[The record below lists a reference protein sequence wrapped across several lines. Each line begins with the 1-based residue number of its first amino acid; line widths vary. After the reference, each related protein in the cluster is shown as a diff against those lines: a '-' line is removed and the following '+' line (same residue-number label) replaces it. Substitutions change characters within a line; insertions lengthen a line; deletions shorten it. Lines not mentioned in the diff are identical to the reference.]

1 MVDFFIERPI
11 FASVLAILITLAG
24 AVSIPLLPVA
34 QYPQISPPTVRVTA
48 SYPGASA
55 EVVENSVTVPL
66 EQQINGVEGMLYI
79 SSNSANDGS
88 STITVTFEVG
98 YDQNIAAVDVQ
109 NRIAVALPQLPEEV
123 QRSGLTVRR
132 VSTDL
137 TLVVSLISPDG
148 SRDDLFLSNYAGIN
162 IADRLKRLP
171 GVGDVSTFGERRYSM
186 RVWLNPDKLATLGVS
201 AQDVIAALREQNQQ
215 V

>member
-1 MVDFFIERPI
+1 MVDFFIDRPV

-24 AVSIPLLPVA
+24 AVAIPLLPVA
-34 QYPQISPPTVRVTA
+34 QYPAITPPTVRVSA

-66 EQQINGVEGMLYI
+66 EQQINGVEGMLYM

-88 STITVTFEVG
+88 VDDHGHVRGRLRPEHRRG
-98 YDQNIAAVDVQ
+98 GRAEPHRGRAAAAS
-109 NRIAVALPQLPEEV
+109 RGGAAL
-123 QRSGLTVRR
+123 GLTVRR

-137 TLVVSLISPDG
+137 TLVVNLISPDG

-162 IADRLKRLP
+162 ISDRLKRLP
-171 GVGDVSTFGERRYSM
+171 GVGDVSASSATGATRCASGSTRTSSRSSPCRR
-186 RVWLNPDKLATLGVS
+186 R
-201 AQDVIAALREQNQQ
+201 R
-215 V
+215 